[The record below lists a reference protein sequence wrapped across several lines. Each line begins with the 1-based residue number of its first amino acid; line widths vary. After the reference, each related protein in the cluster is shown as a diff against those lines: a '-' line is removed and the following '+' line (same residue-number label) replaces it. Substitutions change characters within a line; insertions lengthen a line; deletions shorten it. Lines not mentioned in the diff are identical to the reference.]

1 VKGANDV
8 CRVCMYTP
16 TASGGHARYTWEL
29 MSALS
34 RIPDCKPE
42 LVSSETL
49 EARYRSAPYPVHA
62 ILPSLTHRSE
72 FRTKLTWA
80 ASRLMHYPRCERQFL
95 EWLRGRADIGIVHFQ
110 EQTTWLA
117 ESLYRG
123 VRAMGKRVFY
133 TVHNVRPHAYPPLIP
148 RSMVDDWD
156 RQAWRQ
162 CDGLFVLSE
171 QLREDL
177 AKFLGVG
184 RPPIYVAPHGIWS
197 PTEAQRQAVPGLGE
211 RLRGKRLLFF
221 GNIRRNKGL
230 DLLLRAAESL
240 PEYSLT
246 IAGEPR
252 ELRYFEAE
260 VVPAV
265 ERLRAAGRD
274 IRLMNHFIPDDQLA
288 ALFAEHSAFVLP
300 YTTDFTAQSGVV
312 FMALTY
318 EIPVIASAVG
328 GLRDLL
334 REFRIGS
341 TFEPQQVDGLAR
353 AVRQLHEAARGD
365 ELSREIRR
373 AKDRY
378 SWDAAAEET
387 ARAYR
392 LANGGVERAA

>member
-1 VKGANDV
+1 
-8 CRVCMYTP
+8 MYTP

-29 MSALS
+29 MCALS
-34 RIPDCKPE
+34 RVPDCKVE

-49 EARYRSAPYPVHA
+49 EAQYRAAPYPVHTV
-62 ILPSLTHRSE
+62 LPRLTHRRE
-72 FRTKLTWA
+72 FRTKLSWA

-95 EWLRGRADIGIVHFQ
+95 EWLRGRPDIGIVHFQ
-110 EQTTWLA
+110 EQTMWLA
-117 ESLYRG
+117 EGLYRA
-123 VRAMGKRVFY
+123 VRAMGKQVFY

-148 RSMVDDWD
+148 RQMVDDWD
-156 RQAWRQ
+156 RRSWRQ

-177 AKFLGVG
+177 SRFLGRG
-184 RPPIYVAPHGIWS
+184 HPPIYVAPHGTWS
-197 PTEAQRQAVPGLGE
+197 TTEAQRPHIND
-211 RLRGKRLLFF
+211 RLRAKRLLFF

-230 DLLLRAAESL
+230 DILLRAAQSL
-240 PEYSLT
+240 PDYSLT

-252 ELRYFEAE
+252 EVRYFETE

-265 ERLRAAGRD
+265 ERLRRAGRD
-274 IRLMNHFIPDDQLA
+274 VRLMSHFIPDDQLG

-334 REFRIGS
+334 RDYRIGS
-341 TFEPQQVDGLAR
+341 TFEPQRDGQLAR
-353 AVRQLHEAARGD
+353 AIRELHEGGYADDLA
-365 ELSREIRR
+365 REIRR
-373 AKDRY
+373 AKAHY
-378 SWDAAAEET
+378 SWDTAAEET
-387 ARAYR
+387 AKAYR
-392 LANGGVERAA
+392 LAGRAERAA